1 MKGCLASV
9 LVLLP
14 FAAFGDEAGQLVTR
28 DQCQPLYTVQKRGCV
43 AEHVLRCETPDGTIY
58 RSEFVEDGVLT
69 DVEFADA
76 DFEFLAN
83 WNSEGETF
91 LLGLVD
97 NRDPFSL
104 SSLLATGS
112 DTVDQTALVDP
123 QFVAPREAEI
133 VGISRMTGDVRQVGE
148 SEVERIAFEGS
159 LDLATTAWGIA
170 GDMFLDRA
178 TGTLFSGMSQ
188 ITIEGMSQDVPGDP
202 QRILREGDR
211 GFMLNITLFDCGE
224 AS

>member
-1 MKGCLASV
+1 MKGYLASV

-14 FAAFGDEAGQLVTR
+14 FAAFGDEAGQLVPR

-43 AEHVLRCETPDGTIY
+43 AEHVLRCDTPEGTIY

-83 WNSEGETF
+83 CNSEGENF

-104 SSLLATGS
+104 SSLLSTGS

-133 VGISRMTGDVRQVGE
+133 VGISRMTGDARQVGE
-148 SEVERIAFEGS
+148 SEVERIAFEG
-159 LDLATTAWGIA
+159 TAA
-170 GDMFLDRA
+170 G
-178 TGTLFSGMSQ
+178 TGY
-188 ITIEGMSQDVPGDP
+188 P
-202 QRILREGDR
+202 
-211 GFMLNITLFDCGE
+211 LFDTDRLLEQVAGLLQGGAE
-224 AS
+224 VGGHRDTQGFPGAARAGNHQ